1 MDIADIRKKAKSGK
15 ASTRQDVEP
24 PAAVTIDVGT
34 VQDAEAPALPGVV
47 AVTPSPPAAIAPSVA
62 AAPSGSAALD
72 ALFDW
77 STATVLGDEEGY
89 HQGFLGREEEEE
101 ELRQWLTFTLGREE
115 YALEITSI
123 REIIK
128 LREITD
134 IPRVPE
140 FLLGIISLRG
150 TIIPVFDLK
159 NRLKLGK
166 AEFGQDSRIIV
177 CQAGDRAAGLLV
189 DAIAQVI
196 SLPEQAIEPP
206 PAVLSGLDRDLVAGV
221 GRHQGRMMVLLQLH
235 NVLNAELY

>member
-1 MDIADIRKKAKSGK
+1 KKAKSGK
-15 ASTRQDVEP
+15 SSTQPMPEP
-24 PAAVTIDVGT
+24 SSP
-34 VQDAEAPALPGVV
+34 VV
-47 AVTPSPPAAIAPSVA
+47 AVTGAVRDSEATVPTMTAVPPTDPVKFSPSVVA
-62 AAPSGSAALD
+62 TPSGSAALD
-72 ALFDW
+72 ALFSW
-77 STATVLGDEEGY
+77 SAETAIGDEEGY
-89 HQGFLGREEEEE
+89 RQGLLGREEEEE

-150 TIIPVFDLK
+150 MIIPVFDLK
-159 NRLKLGK
+159 NRLKLGRS
-166 AEFGQDSRIIV
+166 EFGPDSRIIV
-177 CQAGDRAAGLLV
+177 CQADDRAAGLLV